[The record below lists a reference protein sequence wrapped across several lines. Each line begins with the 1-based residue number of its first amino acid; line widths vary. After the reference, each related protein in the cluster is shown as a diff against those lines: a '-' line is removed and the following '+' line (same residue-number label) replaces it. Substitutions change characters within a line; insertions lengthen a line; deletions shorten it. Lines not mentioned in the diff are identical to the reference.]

1 MYDPTFDRLRDHSV
15 DGIQEYDNAL
25 PGWWLWM
32 FYISI
37 VFGICYLL
45 WFHYWGGGLLGGPRW
60 KDEVDTWARHRAEE
74 DAKKPPLTEEQMR
87 AISKDPTRIALGQAL
102 FTKNQCVTCHG
113 PDATGLVGPNL
124 RDRWWLYGSRMSD
137 LVLTITD
144 GRANNIMPPQRGK
157 LSKDDIVDLAIYI
170 VSLNRQGEKPG
181 KPHDPL
187 RDKEAPIDY

>member
-45 WFHYWGGGLLGGPRW
+45 RFHYWSGGLLGPERW
-60 KDEVDTWARHRAEE
+60 KREVEEE
-74 DAKKPPLTEEQMR
+74 DERRRIIDAAKPPMSEDDMR
-87 AISKDPTRIALGQAL
+87 AVSKDPKRIAHGQAL
-102 FTKNQCVTCHG
+102 FAKNVCITCHG
-113 PDATGLVGPNL
+113 PDATGLIGPNL

-144 GRANNIMPPQRGK
+144 GRANGSMPSQRGK
-157 LSKDDIVDLAIYI
+157 LSKEDIVDLAIYI